1 MTTTNTNVSNRGP
14 RLSVSTWS
22 LHRQLG
28 RPDFYGPEDGKQIPV
43 ATHDR
48 GELSLLE
55 LPARV
60 AEFGINTLELCHFHI
75 PNLDKGYLSEFRG
88 ALEAANVELFSL
100 LIDHGDITHPEYAD
114 RDLVW
119 IGEWVEIAGLLGA
132 ICARAIAGKADPS
145 EEALEMSRNGLQKL
159 AERAEENG
167 VRLMTENWFSVL
179 STPENVLTLLDRLD
193 GEVGLCLDFGNWM
206 GGTKYAD
213 FEAIAP
219 RAESCHTKA
228 HFTAPGE
235 MDKDDYIRCLD
246 LTQDAGFTGPHTL
259 IYDGPGDDEWEGL
272 TIEREVVQSYLK
284 QS

>member
-1 MTTTNTNVSNRGP
+1 MAITNPNLTNQGP

-28 RPDFYGPEDGKQIPV
+28 RPDFYGPENGKQIPV
-43 ATHDR
+43 ATHDK

-55 LPARV
+55 VPARI

-75 PNLDKGYLSEFRG
+75 PSLDKGYLNELRS
-88 ALEAANVELFSL
+88 ALEAADVELFSL

-114 RDLVW
+114 QDLVW
-119 IGEWVEIAGLLGA
+119 MGKWIETAGMLDA
-132 ICARAIAGKADPS
+132 TCARAIAGKAAPS
-145 EEALEMSRNGLQKL
+145 AEALEMSRNGLQKL
-159 AERAEENG
+159 AERAEANG

-193 GEVGLCLDFGNWM
+193 GEVGFCLDFGNWK
-206 GGTKYAD
+206 GETKYAD

-228 HFTAPGE
+228 HFLAPGE

-246 LTQDAGFTGPHTL
+246 LTQDAGFSGPHTL

-272 TIEREVVQSYLK
+272 TIESEVVQSYLK

>member
-1 MTTTNTNVSNRGP
+1 MTITNTNLTNQGP

-28 RPDFYGPEDGKQIPV
+28 RPDFYGPDEGKQIPV
-43 ATHDR
+43 ATHGR

-75 PNLDKGYLSEFRG
+75 PSLDKGYLNELRG
-88 ALEAANVELFSL
+88 ALKAADVELFSL
-100 LIDHGDITHPEYAD
+100 LIDHGDITDPEYAD

-119 IGEWVEIAGLLGA
+119 IGEWIEIAGRLGA
-132 ICARAIAGKADPS
+132 TCARAIAGKAAPS
-145 EEALEMSRNGLQKL
+145 AETLEISRNGLQKL
-159 AERAEENG
+159 AARAEANG

-193 GEVGLCLDFGNWM
+193 GEVGLCLDFGNWK
-206 GGTKYAD
+206 GETKYAD

-228 HFTAPGE
+228 HFLAPGA

-246 LTQDAGFTGPHTL
+246 LTQDAGFSGPHTL

-272 TIEREVVQSYLK
+272 SIESDVVQSYLK

>member
-1 MTTTNTNVSNRGP
+1 MTTTNTNLTDQGP

-28 RPDFYGPEDGKQIPV
+28 RPDFYGPEEGKQIPV

-75 PNLDKGYLSEFRG
+75 PSLDKGYLNELRG
-88 ALEAANVELFSL
+88 ALEAADVELFSL
-100 LIDHGDITHPEYAD
+100 LIDNGDITDPEYAD

-119 IGEWVEIAGLLGA
+119 IGEWIEIAGMLGA
-132 ICARAIAGKADPS
+132 TCTRAIAGKAAPS
-145 EEALEMSRNGLQKL
+145 AETLEMSRNGLRKL
-159 AERAEENG
+159 AEHAEANG

-193 GEVGLCLDFGNWM
+193 GEVGLCLDFGNWK
-206 GGTKYAD
+206 GKTKYVD
-213 FEAIAP
+213 FKAIAP
-219 RAESCHTKA
+219 QAESCHTKA
-228 HFTAPGE
+228 HFLAPGE
-235 MDKDDYIRCLD
+235 IDKDDYIRCLD
-246 LTQDAGFTGPHTL
+246 LTQDAGFSGPHTL

-272 TIEREVVQSYLK
+272 SIESDVVQSYLK

>member
-1 MTTTNTNVSNRGP
+1 MTTTNTNGTNQGP

-43 ATHDR
+43 ATHSR

-55 LPARV
+55 VPARI

-75 PNLDKGYLSEFRG
+75 PSLDKGYLNELRS
-88 ALEAANVELFSL
+88 ALEAADVELFSL

-114 RDLVW
+114 QDLVW
-119 IGEWVEIAGLLGA
+119 IGEWIETAGMLDA
-132 ICARAIAGKADPS
+132 TCARAIAGKAAPS
-145 EEALEMSRNGLQKL
+145 AEALEMSRNGLQKL
-159 AERAEENG
+159 AERAEANG
-167 VRLMTENWFSVL
+167 IRLMTENWFSVL

-193 GEVGLCLDFGNWM
+193 GEVGLCLDFGNWK
-206 GGTKYAD
+206 GETKYAD

-228 HFTAPGE
+228 HFLAPGE

-246 LTQDAGFTGPHTL
+246 LTQQAGFSGPHTL

-272 TIEREVVQSYLK
+272 TIESEVVQSYLK

>member
-1 MTTTNTNVSNRGP
+1 MTIPNTNAINQGP

-28 RPDFYGPEDGKQIPV
+28 RPDFYGPEEGKQIPV
-43 ATHDR
+43 TTHGR
-48 GELSLLE
+48 GEVPLLE

-75 PNLDKGYLSEFRG
+75 PSLDKGYLNELRG
-88 ALEAANVELFSL
+88 ALQAANVELFSL
-100 LIDHGDITHPEYAD
+100 LIDHGDITHPEHAD

-119 IGEWVEIAGLLGA
+119 IGEWIEIAGLLGA
-132 ICARAIAGKADPS
+132 TCTRAIAGKAS
-145 EEALEMSRNGLQKL
+145 ASTEALEMSRNGLQKL
-159 AERAEENG
+159 AARAEANG

-179 STPENVLTLLDRLD
+179 STPENVLTLLDSLE
-193 GEVGLCLDFGNWM
+193 GKVGLCLDFGNWQ
-206 GGTKYAD
+206 GDTKYTD

-228 HFTAPGE
+228 HFPAPGE
-235 MDKDDYIRCLD
+235 MDKADYVRCLD
-246 LTQDAGFTGPHTL
+246 LTQAAGFSGPHTL
-259 IYDGPGDDEWEGL
+259 IYDGPGDNEWEGL

-284 QS
+284 HS